1 LGVAKSTLTK
11 LEQLPEPNG
20 RFYRSGKATVLFFPE
35 EAVKE
40 NFYQA
45 GAMAGAMAH
54 KLWVV
59 CHFFKKHGVFIPIRD
74 HKREWSIRH

>member
-1 LGVAKSTLTK
+1 
-11 LEQLPEPNG
+11 LEQLPELPG

-59 CHFFKKHGVFIPIRD
+59 CHNQKTWCVYPD
-74 HKREWSIRH
+74 KRS